1 MATICLGHH
10 LSRLCERSEPR
21 FDVHRLDRAVATRP
35 SVQQSGPF
43 AHPPSSARAPS
54 RPLWLKARESGAR
67 RGVPALAAAAPPPEY
82 RGDAARCDN
91 DGDTR
96 LHCIKASAHR
106 PDKTH
111 SPGSQTS
118 TRPPR
123 YRTAGSDR
131 GRPSRAYTLPPSSAY
146 APTRAAPARPAV
158 VGTSPAAAVV
168 IVVVIVRHHAHT
180 TTTRACVSALVS
192 LP

>member
-1 MATICLGHH
+1 MPGD
-10 LSRLCERSEPR
+10 SRML
-21 FDVHRLDRAVATRP
+21 
-35 SVQQSGPF
+35 
-43 AHPPSSARAPS
+43 HPYLSSARAPS
-54 RPLWLKARESGAR
+54 RPLWLKARDSGAR
-67 RGVPALAAAAPPPEY
+67 RGVPALVAAAPPPEY

-96 LHCIKASAHR
+96 LRSSTWDVTQESIKASAHR

-111 SPGSQTS
+111 SPGPQTS